1 MLTTNKTS
9 KNIILN
15 DIPHETTT
23 WDDRNPPWINNEVK
37 ELMHDKNQAYN
48 SYRQNKNN
56 TFSLHQLEFLQLNSL
71 IEKSKLNYYARLS
84 KKLLYSMTN
93 RNPNGL
99 YEKHP

>member
-1 MLTTNKTS
+1 M
-9 KNIILN
+9 
-15 DIPHETTT
+15 HE
-23 WDDRNPPWINNEVK
+23 
-37 ELMHDKNQAYN
+37 KNQAYN

-84 KKLLYSMTN
+84 KKLLNSMTI